1 MNGKLRIALVALFVA
16 GLAGGLW
23 KSMSEQE
30 PAAGSPAAAA
40 GQPGSKMTPV
50 RLLTGSAKFSFMK
63 DPKLTEILAKEGIE
77 VVLSKTGAASAD
89 IARAQEFDAV
99 WPAGANA
106 ASDFSAAWKS
116 TNTYPVFSTP
126 LALASWKALLPVL
139 EANGLAKKVGAT
151 HGEFYLEKALPMM
164 LAGKRWNQLKDNSVF
179 DINKGFLVNTPDIRK
194 SSTGGLYIAALAY
207 ILNGHDVP
215 GNVTVGHELAEKL
228 SPLITRQ
235 GFQEGTLAGPF
246 EDYIG
251 QGMGKA
257 PLVLVYESQF
267 VEAKRDGKLRD
278 THVLLYPRPGLVLKH
293 VLVARTEAGKRLGEV
308 LANNPEAQKIAAQ
321 YGFRTNS
328 PAVFAESMKQLGL
341 DSPELIDVADA
352 PSTMVLDAMTQ
363 TLVKKLEN

>member
-1 MNGKLRIALVALFVA
+1 MKGKARIALVALFVLA
-16 GLAGGLW
+16 LAGGLW
-23 KSMSEQE
+23 KSMSEK
-30 PAAGSPAAAA
+30 STDTAAAVP
-40 GQPGSKMTPV
+40 GQPDATVTQV
-50 RLLTGSAKFSFMK
+50 RLLTGSAKFNFMK
-63 DPKLTEILAKEGIE
+63 DPKLTEILSKEGLE
-77 VVLSKTGAASAD
+77 VVLSKTGATSTD
-89 IARAQEFDAV
+89 IGRAQEFDAV

-106 ASDFSAAWKS
+106 ASDFSVAWKS

-126 LALASWKALLPVL
+126 LALASWKQLLPVL

-164 LAGKRWNQLKDNSVF
+164 LEGKRWNQLKANTVF

-207 ILNGHDVP
+207 IQNGHDVP
-215 GNVTVGHELAEKL
+215 ASAAVGQELAEKL

-246 EDYIG
+246 EDYVG

-267 VEAKRDGKLRD
+267 VAAKREGRLRD
-278 THVLLYPRPGLVLKH
+278 AHVLLYPRPGMLLKH
-293 VLVARTEAGKRLGEV
+293 VLVARTDAGKRLGEI
-308 LANNPEAQKIAAQ
+308 LANNLEVHKIAAL

-352 PSTMVLDAMTQ
+352 PSTLVLDAMTR
-363 TLVKKLEN
+363 TLVKKLEGN